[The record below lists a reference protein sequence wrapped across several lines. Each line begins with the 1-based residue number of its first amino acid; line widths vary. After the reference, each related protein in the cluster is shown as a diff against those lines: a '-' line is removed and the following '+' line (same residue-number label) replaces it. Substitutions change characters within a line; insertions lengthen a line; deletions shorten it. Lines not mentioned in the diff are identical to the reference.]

1 MFCRRLLIERIPE
14 ESIIKPTAV
23 LAVGFG
29 SPNREKT
36 HVGFVC
42 YHHHTTPPSISTT
55 AGSSKY
61 SIKYFK
67 LFKFKVRSENQ
78 FSLRS
83 FSMRRS
89 NKSILSLFFL
99 HMPTLSRAFTISK
112 NSIPLQAT
120 KNIHFRLHSTFSPQN
135 PAPSDD
141 TSKWEAMYE

>member
-1 MFCRRLLIERIPE
+1 VFWALLFFIVSLSELAASSSGMFCRRLLIERIPE

-67 LFKFKVRSENQ
+67 LF
-78 FSLRS
+78 
-83 FSMRRS
+83 
-89 NKSILSLFFL
+89 
-99 HMPTLSRAFTISK
+99 
-112 NSIPLQAT
+112 
-120 KNIHFRLHSTFSPQN
+120 
-135 PAPSDD
+135 
-141 TSKWEAMYE
+141 